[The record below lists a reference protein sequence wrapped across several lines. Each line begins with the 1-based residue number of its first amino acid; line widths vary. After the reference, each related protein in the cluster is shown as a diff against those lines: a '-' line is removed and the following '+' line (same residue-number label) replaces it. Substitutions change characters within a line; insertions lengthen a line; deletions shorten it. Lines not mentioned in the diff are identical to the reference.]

1 MFVFVNFW
9 SATGDAEDG
18 GWRERMQWC
27 IEISVP
33 KPHAKAPFI
42 LHVIR
47 VSFSTLIIK
56 KFIIPAGILPWTFS
70 WTEVWDNILGAR

>member
-1 MFVFVNFW
+1 MMLKMV
-9 SATGDAEDG
+9 DG
-18 GWRERMQWC
+18 ERECSGVQKLVC
-27 IEISVP
+27 I
-33 KPHAKAPFI
+33 KPYAKAPFI

-70 WTEVWDNILGAR
+70 WTEVWDNILGVR